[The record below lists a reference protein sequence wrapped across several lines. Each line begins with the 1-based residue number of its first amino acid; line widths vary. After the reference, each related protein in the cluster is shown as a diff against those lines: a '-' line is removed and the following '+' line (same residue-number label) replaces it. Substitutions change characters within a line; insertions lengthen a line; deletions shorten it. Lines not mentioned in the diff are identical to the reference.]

1 MSSLHFDL
9 PRSVATN
16 ITSILQSYAYSCHFA
31 SATDDKVNM
40 ALSDVVKIARDE
52 RKKNKPNKNKKPKEG
67 GKNNK
72 NKDGKITPGD
82 KVAQK
87 MKAEGK
93 ANRDA
98 KKDQKRGLNKD
109 GKPQKDGKNNAVSKI
124 AQNALKKKGNDTPTL
139 KITINTTT
147 LEAST
152 DKKLLSQVKAALSK
166 EGKGPKGPNI
176 VKPGIRKIVM
186 K

>member
-1 MSSLHFDL
+1 
-9 PRSVATN
+9 
-16 ITSILQSYAYSCHFA
+16 
-31 SATDDKVNM
+31 M

-52 RKKNKPNKNKKPKEG
+52 RKKNKPTKKLNKKPKEG
-67 GKNNK
+67 GNNNK
-72 NKDGKITPGD
+72 NKDGKNTPGD
-82 KVAQK
+82 KAAK
-87 MKAEGK
+87 KIKAEGK

-124 AQNALKKKGNDTPTL
+124 AQNALKKKGNNTPTL

>member
-1 MSSLHFDL
+1 MYCFF
-9 PRSVATN
+9 
-16 ITSILQSYAYSCHFA
+16 SI
-31 SATDDKVNM
+31 SATEDKVNM
-40 ALSDVVKIARDE
+40 ALSDVVKIARVE
-52 RKKNKPNKNKKPKEG
+52 KKKNKANKKPKEG
-67 GKNNK
+67 GKDK
-72 NKDGKITPGD
+72 KKEGKSTPGD
-82 KVAQK
+82 KATK
-87 MKAEGK
+87 KIKAEGK

-109 GKPQKDGKNNAVSKI
+109 GKPQKVGKNNGVAKI
-124 AQNALKKKGNDTPTL
+124 AQNALKNKGGNTPNKGGNTPTL
-139 KITINTTT
+139 KITINTST

-176 VKPGIRKIVM
+176 VKPGIRKIVL

>member
-1 MSSLHFDL
+1 
-9 PRSVATN
+9 
-16 ITSILQSYAYSCHFA
+16 
-31 SATDDKVNM
+31 M
-40 ALSDVVKIARDE
+40 ALSDVVKIARVE
-52 RKKNKPNKNKKPKEG
+52 NKKNKANKKPKEG
-67 GKNNK
+67 GKDK
-72 NKDGKITPGD
+72 KKEGKSTPGD
-82 KVAQK
+82 KATK
-87 MKAEGK
+87 KIKAEGK

-109 GKPQKDGKNNAVSKI
+109 GKPQKVGKNNGTPVAKL
-124 AQNALKKKGNDTPTL
+124 AQNALKNKGGNTPTL
-139 KITINTTT
+139 KITINTST

-176 VKPGIRKIVM
+176 VKPGIRKIVL

>member
-1 MSSLHFDL
+1 
-9 PRSVATN
+9 
-16 ITSILQSYAYSCHFA
+16 
-31 SATDDKVNM
+31 M

-52 RKKNKPNKNKKPKEG
+52 RKKNKPNKNKNKKPKEG
-67 GKNNK
+67 GSNNDNNK
-72 NKDGKITPGD
+72 NKDGKNTPGD
-82 KVAQK
+82 KAIK
-87 MKAEGK
+87 KIKAEGK

-124 AQNALKKKGNDTPTL
+124 AQNALKKKSNNAPTL
-139 KITINTTT
+139 KITINTST

>member
-1 MSSLHFDL
+1 
-9 PRSVATN
+9 
-16 ITSILQSYAYSCHFA
+16 
-31 SATDDKVNM
+31 M
-40 ALSDVVKIARDE
+40 ALSDVVKIARVE
-52 RKKNKPNKNKKPKEG
+52 NKKKKANKKPKEG
-67 GKNNK
+67 GKDK
-72 NKDGKITPGD
+72 KKEGKSTPGD
-82 KVAQK
+82 KATK
-87 MKAEGK
+87 KIKAEGK

-109 GKPQKDGKNNAVSKI
+109 GKPQKVGKNNGVAKI
-124 AQNALKKKGNDTPTL
+124 AQNALKNKGGNTPTL
-139 KITINTTT
+139 KITINTST

-176 VKPGIRKIVM
+176 VKPGIRKIVL

>member
-1 MSSLHFDL
+1 
-9 PRSVATN
+9 
-16 ITSILQSYAYSCHFA
+16 
-31 SATDDKVNM
+31 M
-40 ALSDVVKIARDE
+40 ALSDVVKIARVE
-52 RKKNKPNKNKKPKEG
+52 KKKNKANKKPKEG
-67 GKNNK
+67 GKDK
-72 NKDGKITPGD
+72 KKEGKSTPGD
-82 KVAQK
+82 KATK
-87 MKAEGK
+87 KIKAEGK

-109 GKPQKDGKNNAVSKI
+109 GKPQKNGVAKI
-124 AQNALKKKGNDTPTL
+124 AQNALKNKGGNTPNKGGNTPTL
-139 KITINTTT
+139 KITINTST

-176 VKPGIRKIVM
+176 VKPGIRKIVL